1 MDASTRFCSLP
12 RSGCRIYLVRH
23 GRTVMNAQVRFRGRL
38 EIPLDDVGRREA
50 WDAAYGLSGA
60 GLSAVYSSPLRRAIE
75 VGNAIASIN
84 DVGAVRPLDD
94 LVNLDYGVW
103 EGMTKEESAAHD
115 PAAFAR
121 YLNEPELAVCPQ
133 GEAVSVAA
141 DRVVAA
147 LRQIAAEQKP
157 GTSVAAVTHGIM
169 VRLAVLR
176 VAGPTE
182 HDWQFAMPTASAV
195 IFDVVNGRI
204 RLARPLDRSDP
215 DPRKSGTFLFQR
227 APLEAAS

>member
-1 MDASTRFCSLP
+1 MDASTRFCSPP

-75 VGNAIASIN
+75 VGNAITSIN

-121 YLNEPELAVCPQ
+121 YLNDPELAVCPE
-133 GEAVSVAA
+133 GEAVSAAA

-147 LRQIAAEQKP
+147 LRHIAAEQTP

-204 RLARPLDRSDP
+204 KLARPLDRSDP
-215 DPRKSGTFLFQR
+215 DPRKSGTYLFQR
-227 APLEAAS
+227 STLEAAS

>member
-1 MDASTRFCSLP
+1 
-12 RSGCRIYLVRH
+12 
-23 GRTVMNAQVRFRGRL
+23 MNAQVRFRGRL

-75 VGNAIASIN
+75 VGNAITSIN

-121 YLNEPELAVCPQ
+121 YLNDPELAVCPE
-133 GEAVSVAA
+133 GEAVSAAA

-147 LRQIAAEQKP
+147 LRHIAAERTP

-204 RLARPLDRSDP
+204 KLARPLDRSDP
-215 DPRKSGTFLFQR
+215 DPRKSGTYLFQR
-227 APLEAAS
+227 STLEAAS